1 MKSAVN
7 TQQKIGQSPA
17 GAADFMDPDDLRT
30 EFAMAMSAMYQQE
43 VPLYGN
49 LLDIVRHVNQ
59 DVLRRKEKD
68 LAVDTVAIRASTERL
83 TLERHGAIRLGTPY
97 ELRTVKRIFAVLGM
111 HPVGYYDLSVA
122 GLPMH
127 ATCFRPTSV
136 QSLHRNPFRV
146 FTTLLR
152 PDLLA
157 DEDAR
162 QLSEKLLQRR
172 TIFTAELLEVL
183 DTAESQN
190 SRLTEEQAAIFISEA
205 LRTFSWQAVA
215 AATFDQFN
223 ILKAE
228 HPILADIAS
237 FQSAHINHLTPRT
250 LDISAVQTAMREAGM
265 AVKARI
271 EGPPI
276 RKCPILLRQTSFLAL
291 EEYVHFRRSDSSGL
305 VFASDTEAGLIK
317 AGHTARFG
325 EVEERG
331 AAVTD
336 RGQVL
341 YERLLRETM
350 EMTANA
356 GPEEADGLAKDV
368 FKQYPDTW
376 TELRK
381 ERLIHCEYVCVRKV
395 PPNEAGRQLDEL
407 TLERLI
413 SQGVIEARPIT
424 YEDFLPFSAAGIFQ
438 SNIQSRDKD
447 GRPLQMKHPK
457 PDLPGLVEA
466 LGEEPVNIQKWYS
479 VIQNRSLKAVAEKLG
494 MTAAWPC

>member
-1 MKSAVN
+1 
-7 TQQKIGQSPA
+7 
-17 GAADFMDPDDLRT
+17 MDPDDLRT
-30 EFAMAMSAMYQQE
+30 EFAMAMSTMYQQE

-59 DVLRRKEKD
+59 DVLRNKEKD
-68 LAVDTVAIRASTERL
+68 LTVDTIAIRASAERL
-83 TLERHGAIRLGTPY
+83 TLERHGAIRLGTPH
-97 ELRTVKRIFAVLGM
+97 ELRTVKRIFAILGM

-162 QLSEKLLQRR
+162 QLSWELLQKRN
-172 TIFTAELLEVL
+172 IFTAKLLEVL
-183 DTAESQN
+183 DTAETQN
-190 SRLTEEQAAIFISEA
+190 GRLTEEQGAIFVPEA

-228 HPILADIAS
+228 HLILADIAS

-250 LDISAVQTAMREAGM
+250 LDISAVQAAMREAGM

-276 RKCPILLRQTSFLAL
+276 RQCPILLRQTSFLAL
-291 EEYVHFRRSDSSGL
+291 EEYVHFRRSDGPGL
-305 VFASDTEAGLIK
+305 VSASDTGPGLIK
-317 AGHTARFG
+317 ASHTARFG

-331 AAVTD
+331 AAVTE

-341 YERLLRETM
+341 YERLLQETM
-350 EMTANA
+350 EMAANA
-356 GPEEADGLAKDV
+356 GPDEAGGLAEDV
-368 FKQYPDTW
+368 FKQFPDTW
-376 TELRK
+376 TDLRK
-381 ERLIHCEYVCVRKV
+381 EGLIHCEYVCVRKMSL
-395 PPNEAGRQLDEL
+395 NEAGQQLDEL

-413 SQGVIEARPIT
+413 SQGVVEARPIT

-447 GRPLQMKHPK
+447 RRPLQMKHPK
-457 PDLPGLVEA
+457 PDLSGFVEA
-466 LGEEPVNIQKWYS
+466 LEEKPVDIQNWYALIQK
-479 VIQNRSLKAVAEKLG
+479 QSLKAVAEKLG
-494 MTAAWPC
+494 MTAA